1 MGLFDKK
8 YCDVCG
14 EKIGLL
20 GNRKLEDGNLCK
32 DCARKLSPFF
42 SERRSSTVAQIKE
55 QLAYREENERQLGS
69 FNPTLVFGNNEKVYV
84 DVNAKKF
91 IVTSSSN
98 WRGANP
104 DIIDFSQVTAC
115 NTDIVENRDE
125 IYTEDAEGNRRSYNP
140 PRYEVE
146 YEFNVVI
153 QVNSPWFSQIEL
165 ELSSGNRP
173 ESRMTDM
180 YREYERQ
187 MYELQNLLMG
197 TSPASAVYAQPT
209 ANTYG
214 QNVQTYNQ
222 AAPVYA
228 QPMQQANPAW
238 TCSACGTS
246 NTGNFCCG
254 CGAAKPVQR
263 AQSFRCDKCGYTLP
277 QGQQVPRFCPQCGDP
292 VNFNDMQ

>member
-42 SERRSSTVAQIKE
+42 SERRSSTVAEIKE
-55 QLAYREENERQLGS
+55 QLAYREENERNLS
-69 FNPTLVFGNNEKVYV
+69 SLNTTLVFGNNEKVYV
-84 DVNAKKF
+84 DTVARKF
-91 IVTSSSN
+91 IVTSSTN

-104 DIIDFSQVTAC
+104 DIIDFSQIIAC
-115 NTDIVENRDE
+115 NTDIVENKEE
-125 IYTEDAEGNRRSYNP
+125 IYREDSEGNRTSYNP

-165 ELSSGNRP
+165 ELSDGDRP

-197 TSPASAVYAQPT
+197 KGSVNVPVYGQTTAAYAQPS
-209 ANTYG
+209 
-214 QNVQTYNQ
+214 QTYNQ
-222 AAPVYA
+222 SAPAYA
-228 QPMQQANPAW
+228 QPVGSAPSSW
-238 TCSACGTS
+238 TCVSCGS
-246 NTGNFCCG
+246 LNSSKFCQS
-254 CGAAKPVQR
+254 CGAPQPVR
-263 AQSFRCDKCGYTLP
+263 TGAVRCDKCGWTLP
-277 QGQQVPRFCPQCGDP
+277 QGQQAPKFCPQCGDP
-292 VNFNDMQ
+292 VNFMDMQ